1 MRIII
6 LTLIFMVSMHNAVSL
21 DNEITQ
27 VDFDDRTIF
36 VGGSTSVSGLFLQV
50 KENFEARSKYQF
62 QLRQLGS
69 DKGILAVHN
78 GIIDIGFSSR
88 YLTTEEQKKYPNLK
102 QYIIAHDAIALFVNK
117 NNPIN
122 ALQRKDVSSYY
133 SGEIKFWPSEDP
145 SVAQD
150 KITLMTKDV
159 GHGTLDTFSDFFQ
172 LDYMSSRISRGLNF
186 KYRESLNLYRYKTI
200 ATTYNTAAQA
210 VAFVNR
216 VDTAIAFDSLSYVL
230 KELKD
235 KKISNVKLISIDGQP
250 AMVNGVINPNYPI
263 YRPLIM
269 LVNGNN
275 PKKGV
280 ANFMDFLKTEEVKEL
295 IEKSYYL
302 TVN

>member
-1 MRIII
+1 
-6 LTLIFMVSMHNAVSL
+6 MHNAVSL
-21 DNEITQ
+21 DKEATK
-27 VDFDDRTIF
+27 VDFDETAIF
-36 VGGSTSVSGLFLQV
+36 VGGSTSVSGLFIQV
-50 KENFEARSKYQF
+50 KEKFEAHSKYQF

-102 QYIIAHDAIALFVNK
+102 QYIIAHDAVALFVNK

-122 ALQRKDVSSYY
+122 ELQRKDVSSYY

-172 LDYMSSRISRGLNF
+172 LDYMSSRFSRGLNF

-200 ATTYNTAAQA
+200 ATTYITAAQA

-269 LVNGNN
+269 LVNGNT

-302 TVN
+302 TVNCGPVKQGLALF